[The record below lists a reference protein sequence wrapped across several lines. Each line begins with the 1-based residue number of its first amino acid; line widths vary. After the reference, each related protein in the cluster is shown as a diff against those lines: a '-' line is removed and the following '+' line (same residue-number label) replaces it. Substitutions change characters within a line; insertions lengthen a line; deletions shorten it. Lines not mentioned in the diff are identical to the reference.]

1 MEPMIR
7 VEQAPAAHERDWR
20 WLDEPAPAV
29 VSGLALA
36 ALHVTSG
43 AGGGLLT
50 AVPGATTAAGL
61 LALLAVVL
69 VVESAGR
76 ARPSGPTLPRRSLL
90 WLAAVPGVAFVGG
103 LLAPNPSLTPL
114 LALPAAVVGAGVA
127 DRLDTRWPLVLSALA
142 GAAAQPT
149 LLRAV
154 DPVPAGVLVLNG
166 LIMSVLVLILLTVL
180 TWLRARSPGG
190 RMHRQGEFEDD
201 HDDDGG
207 PGRA

>member
-1 MEPMIR
+1 MIR

-61 LALLAVVL
+61 LALLAVLL
-69 VVESAGR
+69 VVESAER

-90 WLAAVPGVAFVGG
+90 WLAAVPGVASAGRWCCPPWP
-103 LLAPNPSLTPL
+103 APPPSPRSC
-114 LALPAAVVGAGVA
+114 G
-127 DRLDTRWPLVLSALA
+127 RWIP
-142 GAAAQPT
+142 
-149 LLRAV
+149 R
-154 DPVPAGVLVLNG
+154 
-166 LIMSVLVLILLTVL
+166 
-180 TWLRARSPGG
+180 RPGSWSSTG
-190 RMHRQGEFEDD
+190 
-201 HDDDGG
+201 
-207 PGRA
+207 

>member
-29 VSGLALA
+29 ASGLALA

-76 ARPSGPTLPRRSLL
+76 ARPSGLTLPRRSLL
-90 WLAAVPGVAFVGG
+90 WLAAVPGVALAGA

-190 RMHRQGEFEDD
+190 RLHRRGEFADD